1 MVFKMVLTF
10 EKSLYLFNSLNKCQL
25 VKNNVSFAKVQF
37 DISILNWQVK
47 HPGKRYRSMASVLEL

>member
-25 VKNNVSFAKVQF
+25 VKNNVFFAKVQF
-37 DISILNWQVK
+37 DNSILNWQVK
-47 HPGKRYRSMASVLEL
+47 HPVVWQVF